1 MNKTKRLSIIAIAVL
16 VATALQ
22 AQTHS
27 FALWLSGGYNSHNT
41 KITDYS
47 YKGGA
52 GGNIGLGYDLQAG
65 NFVLQL
71 GGEFAHLTSNIGTA
85 DFVDS
90 IPMVNTEGTPYM
102 GHFAFTKNRD
112 MQQFG
117 KALAQLKLGFV
128 TTNTGTQ
135 FYGLFG
141 GKIGFN
147 LYGNTHTY
155 TTVTSSGVY
164 DDIIGGGDGDLSNM
178 PNHDYYTG
186 NREYKEEIALAPT
199 IYGSAELGLQF
210 MDAKILGATPRLAL
224 FFDYGFT
231 SLANKPENVSTE
243 RIINISETDQFK
255 PALRPMFYNDQTD
268 KFNTFFTGI
277 KLTLLWGGDNT
288 SYCHC
293 IDDHKVKLTKGRSGK
308 AASSTPKRYK
318 KKVRRPRR

>member
-1 MNKTKRLSIIAIAVL
+1 MDKTKRLSIVAIAL
-16 VATALQ
+16 LIAMSIQ
-22 AQTHS
+22 SQTHS

-41 KITDYS
+41 KIPENS
-47 YKGGA
+47 YKGGG

-65 NFVLQL
+65 HFVLQL

-90 IPMVNTEGTPYM
+90 IPMLNADGTTHNAM
-102 GHFAFTKNRD
+102 FGFTKNKD
-112 MQQFG
+112 KQQFG

-128 TTNTGTQ
+128 TTNPGVQ

-147 LYGNTHTY
+147 LYGSTHTY
-155 TTVTSSGVY
+155 TNVVASDANIPGQ
-164 DDIIGGGDGDLSNM
+164 
-178 PNHDYYTG
+178 DYYTG
-186 NREYKEEIALAPT
+186 KREYTENIALAPT

-210 MDAKILGATPRLAL
+210 IDVKILGATPRLAL

-231 SLANKPENVSTE
+231 SLANKPDSVIPA
-243 RIINISETDQFK
+243 RVINTSGTNQFQ
-255 PALRPMFYNDQTD
+255 PALRPLFYNNQTD
-268 KFNTFFTGI
+268 KFGTFFTGI

-293 IDDHKVKLTKGRSGK
+293 IDDHKVNLTKGRKGK